1 MHFTNPIALWA
12 LAGLSLPIAIHMLSR
27 KEGKV
32 IRIGSLRHLHETS
45 TRQFKGIRLN
55 EIVLLA
61 LRCLLIILFVFL
73 LSGLAF
79 NGFTNSETK
88 WVLVEKGLEY
98 NREVERQLKNFHELG
113 YELHWLSDGFPLLK
127 DSISSTNSIQYR
139 SLAEKLETKQ
149 LSEAVV
155 LATNKIN
162 NFSGIRTPLPANI
175 RWIGVIDEPVEFTL
189 DVHKLSDS
197 AFIRRGYS
205 NANETYF
212 TTQSVSSS
220 SLSETAN
227 EQDTLSLTVYYDQE
241 HAYDKKI
248 TEAILRSIEISFA
261 LPMKIA
267 FKMDS
272 KFLPDHANWVIW
284 LSKDP
289 IPPTEN
295 ILYIKEA
302 SGSPLIIQEQKH
314 KWRIT
319 KSLNEEIALQENLSV
334 KIASIIIPSNYYRA
348 LALKKDQRMIHNS
361 EAWSKQTAD
370 KNRITTQSLQS
381 ADSYLILLF
390 LITLLIERLLAYN
403 KNQ

>member
-98 NREVERQLKNFHELG
+98 NREVERQLKNLHELG

-189 DVHKLSDS
+189 NVHKLSDS

>member
-189 DVHKLSDS
+189 NVHKLSDS

>member
-88 WVLVEKGLEY
+88 WVLVEKGLEH

-189 DVHKLSDS
+189 NVHKLSDS

>member
-88 WVLVEKGLEY
+88 WVLVEKGLEH

-189 DVHKLSDS
+189 NVHKLSDS

-289 IPPTEN
+289 IPPTET

-348 LALKKDQRMIHNS
+348 LALKKDQRMIHDS